1 MHFLHGNDLFVDKRG
16 ILKNFLHENGLFVDK
31 QCNLKCF
38 LHGKSVFVDKRANLR
53 YFLHENGFLGEKVQV
68 VFGSSGPAG
77 LLPASL
83 AIVSLHAAG
92 LSDIFDDHSRNKA
105 TKDEAD
111 EDVGPC
117 GGAVAL
123 YA

>member
-1 MHFLHGNDLFVDKRG
+1 MHFLHGNGFLVDKRANLGYFVHENGVFVDKRG
-16 ILKNFLHENGLFVDK
+16 
-31 QCNLKCF
+31 NLRYF
-38 LHGKSVFVDKRANLR
+38 LHGKSVFV
-53 YFLHENGFLGEKVQV
+53 EKVQV
-68 VFGSSGPAG
+68 VFGSSGLAG

-83 AIVSLHAAG
+83 AVVSLHAAG
-92 LSDIFDDHSRNKA
+92 LPDIFDDHSRNKA
-105 TKDEAD
+105 AKDEAD

>member
-1 MHFLHGNDLFVDKRG
+1 MH
-16 ILKNFLHENGLFVDK
+16 FLHENGLLVDK

-38 LHGKSVFVDKRANLR
+38 LHGNGVLVDKRGILKCFLHEKSVFV
-53 YFLHENGFLGEKVQV
+53 EKVQV

-77 LLPASL
+77 LLSASL
-83 AIVSLHAAG
+83 AVVSLHAAG
-92 LSDIFDDHSRNKA
+92 LPDIFDDHSRDKA
-105 TKDEAD
+105 AKDEAD

>member
-1 MHFLHGNDLFVDKRG
+1 MH
-16 ILKNFLHENGLFVDK
+16 FLHENGLLVDKQGNLKCFLHEKSVFVDK
-31 QCNLKCF
+31 RGNLRYF
-38 LHGKSVFVDKRANLR
+38 LHGKSVFV
-53 YFLHENGFLGEKVQV
+53 EKVQV

-83 AIVSLHAAG
+83 AVVSLHAAG
-92 LSDIFDDHSRNKA
+92 LSDILDDHSRDKA
-105 TKDEAD
+105 AEDEAD

>member
-1 MHFLHGNDLFVDKRG
+1 MHFLHGNGILVDKRG
-16 ILKNFLHENGLFVDK
+16 ILKYFLHENGLFVDK

-38 LHGKSVFVDKRANLR
+38 LHEKSVFV
-53 YFLHENGFLGEKVQV
+53 EKVQV

-83 AIVSLHAAG
+83 AVVSLHAAG

-105 TKDEAD
+105 AKDEAD